1 MYVLQFNPVTIRKL
15 YLGKKQEDLIAMLE
29 KEPDFSS
36 SKTLVEELV
45 EEVGGKVIW
54 GVAYHPEFM
63 MIESCY
69 R

>member
-1 MYVLQFNPVTIRKL
+1 
-15 YLGKKQEDLIAMLE
+15 MLE

-45 EEVGGKVIW
+45 EDVGGKVIW